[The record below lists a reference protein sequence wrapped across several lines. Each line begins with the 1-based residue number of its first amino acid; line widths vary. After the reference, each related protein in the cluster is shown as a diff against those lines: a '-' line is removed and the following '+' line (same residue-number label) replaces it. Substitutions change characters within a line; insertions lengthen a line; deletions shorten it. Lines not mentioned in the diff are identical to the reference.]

1 MKPFRERNPVPIGA
15 IGIAILAVLLA
26 FAFNV
31 ERLPLIGGGDLY
43 YANFSEA
50 GGLQPRDQVRVAGVE
65 VGQVQ
70 SVELDGSHV
79 RVGFRVDGGVE
90 FGNQSSLRIKI
101 ATVLGE
107 RYLALEP
114 KGQSTLAPGASIPLS
129 RTETPFNVIEAFS
142 GLTER
147 TQQIDTERLAKS
159 FETLSA
165 TFRDSPEEVQ
175 ASLRGLTRLSKTISS
190 RNEKLNELLSYSEN
204 VTKVLSERNREFVT
218 LLQDADKLLQELDR
232 RREVIHKLLV
242 NTVELSN
249 QLTALVEENQREL
262 EPALQRLN
270 DVVDILRRN
279 KQQLQ
284 RGMQLLAPFVRE
296 FTDTL
301 GTGPWFDVYLQNI
314 APVPPSVQP
323 PGN

>member
-26 FAFNV
+26 LAFNV
-31 ERLPLIGGGDLY
+31 ERLPLIGGGNLY

-50 GGLQPRDQVRVAGVE
+50 GGLKARDQVRVAGVE
-65 VGQVQ
+65 VGQVE

-79 RVGFRVDGGVE
+79 RVAFRVNDGVE
-90 FGNQSSLRIKI
+90 FGKRSSIQIKI

-107 RYLALEP
+107 RYLALAP
-114 KGQSTLAPGASIPLS
+114 KGQGALSPGASIPLS

-159 FETLSA
+159 FETLST
-165 TFRDSPEEVQ
+165 TFRDSPEEVR
-175 ASLRGLTRLSKTISS
+175 ASLRGLTRLSQTISS

-218 LLQDADKLLQELDR
+218 LLQDADKLLKELDR

-279 KQQLQ
+279 KEQLQ
-284 RGMQLLAPFVRE
+284 RGMQLLEPFVRE

-301 GTGPWFDVYLQNI
+301 GTGPWFDTYIQNM
-314 APVPPSVQP
+314 APVPTSVRP